1 MPGALAR
8 LLLIPNQ
15 QQSQYV
21 GVDRNFHDVESL
33 PSRIAPPPPDRP
45 GGGRRALPRLLVAIA
60 PGEAPR
66 HGPDRLL
73 LDRHPADDRRAVGG
87 QQRADLLRGDHRQGG
102 AVGAGAGG
110 GRCREVEGPS
120 RGARPLPPDRDRGQG
135 RGKKAQPGR
144 RRERPARSGAGGR
157 PAGGSPGAARSAPE
171 AERRG
176 IAVKKAATLALGI
189 LTSVGGFFDVGNL
202 ATSAQAGGVFRLQ
215 LLWPLLLG
223 TLLVIFLVEMSGRF
237 AAVTRQA
244 MPDAIRTHLGFA
256 TWLVPFL
263 VLSLVHFL
271 VLGAEI
277 GGICFALHLVSGLP
291 VQAWALPVA
300 VLVWL
305 FLWRASFSAIENST
319 SLLGLLTLA
328 FVVAAWQHRPPTGQL
343 LAGMLPTLPHHD
355 PARYWFIAVSLLGAV
370 IAPYM
375 FYFYSS
381 GAVEDKWDDS
391 YIGVNRGV
399 SVIGM
404 AFGSVISIGAVV
416 VAAVVLAPRGIQVD
430 DYHQAALMLT
440 TAFPFWG
447 FVLFAASMAIACL
460 GAAA

>member
-1 MPGALAR
+1 M
-8 LLLIPNQ
+8 
-15 QQSQYV
+15 
-21 GVDRNFHDVESL
+21 
-33 PSRIAPPPPDRP
+33 
-45 GGGRRALPRLLVAIA
+45 
-60 PGEAPR
+60 
-66 HGPDRLL
+66 
-73 LDRHPADDRRAVGG
+73 
-87 QQRADLLRGDHRQGG
+87 
-102 AVGAGAGG
+102 
-110 GRCREVEGPS
+110 
-120 RGARPLPPDRDRGQG
+120 
-135 RGKKAQPGR
+135 
-144 RRERPARSGAGGR
+144 
-157 PAGGSPGAARSAPE
+157 
-171 AERRG
+171 
-176 IAVKKAATLALGI
+176 KKAAALALGI

-202 ATSAQAGGVFRLQ
+202 ATSAQAGGIFRLQ
-215 LLWPLLLG
+215 LLWPLVLG

-244 MPDAIRTHLGFA
+244 LPDAIRTHLGFA

-277 GGICFALHLVSGLP
+277 GGICFALHLVTGWP
-291 VQAWALPVA
+291 VSVWALPVA

-319 SLLGLLTLA
+319 SLLGLLTLG
-328 FVVAAWQHRPPTGQL
+328 FVVAAWQHRPPAGQI

-370 IAPYM
+370 ISPYL

-381 GAVEDKWDDS
+381 GAVEDKWDES
-391 YIGVNRGV
+391 YLGVNRGV
-399 SVIGM
+399 SVLGM
-404 AFGSVISIGAVV
+404 GFGSVISLAAVV

-447 FVLFAASMAIACL
+447 FVLFAASMAVACL
-460 GAAA
+460 GAAVEVALSMAYTTAQTYGWNWGEDLDPREDARFCLTYTGAILASSLLILFGVDPLKLTLLTMAVNAAVLPFVAIPFLLLMNDRKLLKEHRNGWISNAVTLLVVILSIVLAVVSIPLLIQGGS

>member
-1 MPGALAR
+1 M
-8 LLLIPNQ
+8 
-15 QQSQYV
+15 
-21 GVDRNFHDVESL
+21 
-33 PSRIAPPPPDRP
+33 
-45 GGGRRALPRLLVAIA
+45 
-60 PGEAPR
+60 
-66 HGPDRLL
+66 
-73 LDRHPADDRRAVGG
+73 
-87 QQRADLLRGDHRQGG
+87 
-102 AVGAGAGG
+102 
-110 GRCREVEGPS
+110 
-120 RGARPLPPDRDRGQG
+120 
-135 RGKKAQPGR
+135 
-144 RRERPARSGAGGR
+144 
-157 PAGGSPGAARSAPE
+157 
-171 AERRG
+171 
-176 IAVKKAATLALGI
+176 KKAATLALGI

-202 ATSAQAGGVFRLQ
+202 ATAAQAGGVFRLQ

-244 MPDAIRTHLGFA
+244 LPDAIRTHLGFA

-277 GGICFALHLVSGLP
+277 GGICFALHLVTGLP
-291 VQAWALPVA
+291 TPVWALPVA
-300 VLVWL
+300 ALVWL

-328 FVVAAWQHRPPTGQL
+328 FVVAAWQHRPPTGQI

-370 IAPYM
+370 ISPYM

-404 AFGSVISIGAVV
+404 GFGSLISVGAIV

-460 GAAA
+460 GAATEVALSMAYATAQTYGWNWGEDLDPREDARFCLMYTGAILGSALLILFGVDPLKLTLLTMAVNAAVLPFVAIPFLLLMNDRKLLKEHRNGWISNTVTLVVVVLSIVLAIVSIPLLIQGGS

>member
-1 MPGALAR
+1 M
-8 LLLIPNQ
+8 
-15 QQSQYV
+15 
-21 GVDRNFHDVESL
+21 
-33 PSRIAPPPPDRP
+33 
-45 GGGRRALPRLLVAIA
+45 
-60 PGEAPR
+60 
-66 HGPDRLL
+66 
-73 LDRHPADDRRAVGG
+73 
-87 QQRADLLRGDHRQGG
+87 
-102 AVGAGAGG
+102 
-110 GRCREVEGPS
+110 
-120 RGARPLPPDRDRGQG
+120 
-135 RGKKAQPGR
+135 
-144 RRERPARSGAGGR
+144 
-157 PAGGSPGAARSAPE
+157 
-171 AERRG
+171 
-176 IAVKKAATLALGI
+176 KKAATLALGI

-202 ATSAQAGGVFRLQ
+202 ATSAQAGAVFRLQ

-223 TLLVIFLVEMSGRF
+223 TILVIFLIEMSGRF

-244 MPDAIRTHLGFA
+244 LPDAIRTHLGFA

-277 GGICFALHLVSGLP
+277 GGICFALHLVTGLP
-291 VQAWALPVA
+291 TPVWALPVA

-328 FVVAAWQHRPPTGQL
+328 FVVAAWQHRPPTGQI

-404 AFGSVISIGAVV
+404 GFGSIISIAAVIA
-416 VAAVVLAPRGIQVD
+416 AAVVLAPRGIQVD

-460 GAAA
+460 GAATEVALSMAYTTAQTYGWNWGEDLDPREDARFCLVYSGAILASALLILFGVDPLKLTLLTMAVNAAVLPFVAIPFLLLMNDRKLLGEHRNGWISNAVTLVTVLLSIVLAVVSIPLMVKGGS

>member
-1 MPGALAR
+1 M
-8 LLLIPNQ
+8 
-15 QQSQYV
+15 
-21 GVDRNFHDVESL
+21 
-33 PSRIAPPPPDRP
+33 
-45 GGGRRALPRLLVAIA
+45 
-60 PGEAPR
+60 
-66 HGPDRLL
+66 
-73 LDRHPADDRRAVGG
+73 
-87 QQRADLLRGDHRQGG
+87 
-102 AVGAGAGG
+102 
-110 GRCREVEGPS
+110 
-120 RGARPLPPDRDRGQG
+120 
-135 RGKKAQPGR
+135 
-144 RRERPARSGAGGR
+144 
-157 PAGGSPGAARSAPE
+157 
-171 AERRG
+171 
-176 IAVKKAATLALGI
+176 KKAATLALGI
-189 LTSVGGFFDVGNL
+189 VTSVGGFFDVGNL
-202 ATSAQAGGVFRLQ
+202 ATSAQAGAVFRLQ

-223 TLLVIFLVEMSGRF
+223 TILVIFLIEMSGRF
-237 AAVTRQA
+237 AAVTQQA

-277 GGICFALHLVSGLP
+277 GGICFALHLITGLP
-291 VQAWALPVA
+291 TPVWALPVA
-300 VLVWL
+300 GLVWL

-319 SLLGLLTLA
+319 SLLGMLTLA
-328 FVVAAWQHRPPTGQL
+328 FVVAAWQHRPPTGQI

-399 SVIGM
+399 SVLGM
-404 AFGSVISIGAVV
+404 GFGSIISIAAVV

-430 DYHQAALMLT
+430 DYHQAALMLS

-460 GAAA
+460 GAATEVALSMAYTTAQTYGWNWGEDLDPREDARFCLVYSGAILASALLILFGVDPLKLTLLTMAVNAAVLPFVAIPFLLLMNDRKLLGEHRNGWISNAVTLVTVLLSIVLAIVSIPLMVKGGS